1 MDVNDVPQEGNRT
14 MGGHRRAMYAR
25 DKDGRIVIVPSLGGE
40 VDETVTLQA
49 LERIREMTEEARARV
64 LAGKTSPLEY
74 WMYAQRLDLPQLSQ
88 VTGFW
93 QWRIRRHFKPERFA
107 KLSTDILQRYAEV
120 MGITVDQ
127 LRMLP

>member
-1 MDVNDVPQEGNRT
+1 MDVDAVPQEGNRT

-25 DKDGRIVIVPSLGGE
+25 GKDGRMVIVPSRGGE

-49 LERIREMTEEARARV
+49 LELIHDMTEEARGRV

-88 VTGFW
+88 VTGLW
-93 QWRIRRHFKPERFA
+93 KWRIRRHFRPEIFA
-107 KLSTDILQRYAEV
+107 RLPEETLQRYAEV
-120 MGITVDQ
+120 MGITVEQ
-127 LRMLP
+127 LKRLP

>member
-1 MDVNDVPQEGNRT
+1 MDVNEVPQEGNRT

-25 DKDGRIVIVPSLGGE
+25 DADGRIVIVASAGGE

-64 LAGKTSPLEY
+64 QAGISSPLEY

-93 QWRIRRHFKPERFA
+93 QWRIRRHFKPQRFA
-107 KLSTDILQRYAEV
+107 KLSNDILQRYADV
-120 MGITVDQ
+120 MGISVEQ
-127 LRMLP
+127 LMKLP

>member
-14 MGGHRRAMYAR
+14 MGGHRRVMYAR
-25 DKDGRIVIVPSLGGE
+25 DADGRIVIVPSRGGE

-49 LERIREMTEEARARV
+49 LDLIREMTEAARARV
-64 LAGKTSPLEY
+64 LAGESSPLEY

-93 QWRIRRHFKPERFA
+93 QWRIRRHFKPRRFA
-107 KLSTDILQRYAEV
+107 KLPIDILQRYADV
-120 MGITVDQ
+120 MGITVEQ
-127 LRMLP
+127 LGKLP